1 MWTALDRCGTAV
13 DKADIRLSVTAW
25 SVFVTVQEE
34 DVVPSQA
41 QGITVETQAK
51 VCIWYSTVHLP
62 RMHRVDGEHVETS

>member
-1 MWTALDRCGTAV
+1 MWTALDRCGTTV
-13 DKADIRLSVTAW
+13 DKADVRLTVTAW

-51 VCIWYSTVHLP
+51 VCILYPAVHLP
-62 RMHRVDGEHVETS
+62 RMHPVDGEQVETS